1 MSTSLLYHGFGVVGY
16 RYVRSDYQEGD
27 IILTIKRKDFSVR
40 CPACNSKKVIRHG
53 ALPRWLHSLP
63 IGRKSTYIKTEIP
76 RVECKECGTIRQANI
91 GFADPRY
98 TYTRALGRYVLDLAR
113 YMTISDVAKH
123 LALSWDLVKS
133 IQKRHLE
140 KKFGSLDLKGL
151 KRIAIDEIYVGK
163 RGYLTIVLD
172 VLSGAVVFVGD
183 GKGSDALE
191 PFWKKLRRYR
201 KLHIEA
207 AAIDMSP
214 AYIKAIR
221 ENLKDTVIV
230 FDHFHVIKMFNEK
243 LSDFRRQLF
252 NITEELLP
260 KKVLKGTRWLL
271 LTGKEK
277 LDSEQKK
284 QQRLEHALQLNRPL
298 AIVYYMK
305 EDLRQLWNWEGDKNA
320 AEWHLASWIEIARTS
335 GIGMLEKFA
344 NTLEKHF
351 EGILAYFDF
360 DSLSTG
366 PLEGTNNKIK
376 TMQRKA
382 YGFRDMEF
390 FKRKRPA
397 KHTQET
403 AACYQ
408 SVAL

>member
-16 RYVRSDYQEGD
+16 RYVRTDYQEGN
-27 IILTIKRKDFSVR
+27 IIFTIKRKRFCVR
-40 CPACNSKKVIRHG
+40 CPACDSKNVIRHG
-53 ALPRWLHSLP
+53 SLPRWLHSLP
-63 IGRKSTYIKTEIP
+63 IGGKATYIKTEVP
-76 RVECKECGTIRQANI
+76 RIECRECGTYRQAKI

-98 TYTRALGRYVLDLAR
+98 TYTRALARYVLDLSK
-113 YMTISDVAKH
+113 YMTVSDVAKH
-123 LALSWDLVKS
+123 LGLSWDLVKS
-133 IQKRHLE
+133 IQKKHLE
-140 KKFGSLDLKGL
+140 RKYGNPDLRQL
-151 KRIAIDEIYVGK
+151 RRIAIDEIYIGK

-172 VLSGAVVFVGD
+172 VMSGAVVFVGD

-191 PFWKKLRRYR
+191 PFWEKIRRYR

-230 FDHFHVIKMFNEK
+230 FD
-243 LSDFRRQLF
+243 SDFRRQLF

-260 KKVLKGTRWLL
+260 QKVLKGTRWLL
-271 LTGKEK
+271 LTGREK
-277 LDSEQKK
+277 LASEKDK
-284 QQRLEHALQLNRPL
+284 QRRLEQALELNRPL
-298 AIVYYMK
+298 ATVYYMK
-305 EDLRQLWNWEGDKNA
+305 EDLRQLWNWEGDKKA
-320 AEWHLASWIEIARTS
+320 AQWHLKSWIEMARCS

-344 NTLEKHF
+344 KTLDKHF

-360 DSLSTG
+360 NSLSTG

-390 FKRKRPA
+390 FKLKIMGL
-397 KHTQET
+397 HET
-403 AACYQ
+403 KY
-408 SVAL
+408 ALVG

>member
-16 RYVRSDYQEGD
+16 RYIRTDYQKGN
-27 IILTIKRKDFSVR
+27 IIFTIKRKDFSVR
-40 CPACNSKKVIRHG
+40 CPVCNSKNVIRHG

-63 IGRKSTYIKTEIP
+63 IGRKSTYIKTDIP
-76 RVECKECGTIRQANI
+76 RVECKECGTIRQADI

-98 TYTRALGRYVLDLAR
+98 TYTRALSRYVLDLAR
-113 YMTISDVAKH
+113 HMTISDVAKH
-123 LALSWDLVKS
+123 LGLSWDLIKS

-140 KKFGSLDLKGL
+140 KKYRNPNLRRL

-201 KLHIEA
+201 KLQIEA

-221 ENLKDTVIV
+221 ENLQDTAIV

-260 KKVLKGTRWLL
+260 KSVLKGTRWLL
-271 LTGKEK
+271 LTARERLDNEQEK
-277 LDSEQKK
+277 RE
-284 QQRLEHALQLNRPL
+284 RLEQALELNRPL
-298 AIVYYMK
+298 ATAYYMK
-305 EDLRQLWNWEGDKNA
+305 EDLRQLWNWEGDKSA
-320 AEWHLASWIEIARTS
+320 AEWHLTSWIEMARNS
-335 GIGMLEKFA
+335 GIGMLKKFA
-344 NTLEKHF
+344 KTLDRHF

-390 FKRKRPA
+390 FKLKIMA
-397 KHTQET
+397 LHET
-403 AACYQ
+403 KY
-408 SVAL
+408 ALVG